1 MAIISF
7 HRAKYVLVVVS
18 SHPTK
23 LWIAWYRWAKSSR
36 WKELSNVCSDFS
48 ILVHIIDS
56 RQAKGWPHYAKM
68 AMTLE
73 YIILRTWW
81 FIHNKFGRWLR
92 KTNCKM
98 LLTNLCARRMHY
110 QAHRS
115 AEIHRMVLPV
125 LLCTYDPMLLQ
136 KSNVLLST
144 ILNLWQFL
152 LRTVCRGSVITS
164 ILLRANRPYLTCLF
178 MSWKSTESDVSTALT
193 H

>member
-115 AEIHRMVLPV
+115 TEIHRMVYRCCYVHMIP
-125 LLCTYDPMLLQ
+125 CCSKNQMFYLQ
-136 KSNVLLST
+136 
-144 ILNLWQFL
+144 
-152 LRTVCRGSVITS
+152 R
-164 ILLRANRPYLTCLF
+164 YLTCDSSSSELYAG
-178 MSWKSTESDVSTALT
+178 VA
-193 H
+193 